1 MNVIIERYI
10 TDQDMNEYNAL
21 IHRPRVSFQISE
33 YIWNHIYAN
42 CLKSYQIIMDEFM
55 YHINLWFIL
64 YDEKGIMRLL
74 TPLIIGSVLI
84 FVHYLILEL

>member
-42 CLKSYQIIMDEFM
+42 
-55 YHINLWFIL
+55 
-64 YDEKGIMRLL
+64 
-74 TPLIIGSVLI
+74 
-84 FVHYLILEL
+84 